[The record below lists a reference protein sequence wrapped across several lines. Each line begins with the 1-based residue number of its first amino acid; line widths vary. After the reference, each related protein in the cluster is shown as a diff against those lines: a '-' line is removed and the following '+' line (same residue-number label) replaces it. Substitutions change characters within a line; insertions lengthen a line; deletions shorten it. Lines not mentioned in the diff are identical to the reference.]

1 MALIVDLVNRI
12 EDLFE
17 QKPDKRKRK
26 EYKEWQDTINLVIE
40 ELNKLCKFKMYNKI
54 K

>member
-1 MALIVDLVNRI
+1 VLAVDLIDRI
-12 EDLFE
+12 EELFKE
-17 QKPDKRKRK
+17 VPDKRKRK

>member
-1 MALIVDLVNRI
+1 MLVVDLVDRI
-12 EDLFE
+12 EELFS
-17 QKPDKRKRK
+17 KVPDKRKRK

-40 ELNKLCKFKMYNKI
+40 ELNKLCKFKMYNPI

>member
-1 MALIVDLVNRI
+1 MSNISTLVGLKNNLDYSI
-12 EDLFE
+12 
-17 QKPDKRKRK
+17 
-26 EYKEWQDTINLVIE
+26 YTINLVIE

>member
-1 MALIVDLVNRI
+1 MPSVVDLVESV
-12 EDLFE
+12 EDLFLK
-17 QKPDKRKRK
+17 KPDKRKKK
-26 EYKEWQDTINLVIE
+26 EYKEWEHTINLVIE